1 MLSLSEK
8 QRTPCEICPV
18 VNGIKG
24 PKNYLEP
31 GRNILRSVDA
41 VEIPLES
48 GGTGHALVFSDTET
62 NDEISSGMMENP
74 ILMGIINVL
83 GKNFINIYSVD
94 RETHK
99 VQVCRFQG
107 QSGAYGEEGLRRM
120 NPMRRSWIFILRAV
134 LRQRT
139 GSGCI
144 R

>member
-83 GKNFINIYSVD
+83 GKILSISTLLTERLIRSRYAASRGRV
-94 RETHK
+94 ELM
-99 VQVCRFQG
+99 G
-107 QSGAYGEEGLRRM
+107 RRD
-120 NPMRRSWIFILRAV
+120 FA
-134 LRQRT
+134 
-139 GSGCI
+139 G
-144 R
+144 